1 MSKFFKLSKKILLGL
16 IVIAVCLF
24 TFIASPTDTLK
35 NNTNKVILNAD
46 TWNSK
51 LAEIEKVESNVLTK
65 YISIKTLVTLDN
77 EELVK
82 SVSNPST
89 IDANTV
95 IMLNDGL
102 DVYYF
107 SEICNPILANGTQ
120 NNYYKTY
127 LSLNYTLG
135 ADIDYED
142 ASKTFK
148 MLRPIGWNE
157 PFSGT
162 FDGRGYTISN
172 IFFRPFEDITEIQ
185 DNYPNIVYISWFS
198 QNSGTIKNLGIL
210 DANMIQYNVYEP
222 SIFASPFVGANLS
235 SGKIENCFVQDLRKA
250 ESGLSV
256 EGGYDVAMFVCDNL
270 GLIKNCYVACDRITS
285 SSITITNASTRHP
298 FCNGNKGT
306 LIDCFYDID
315 TLTSQGQTYTDGG
328 YAGLTGLKTAEFLTD
343 KFNYKNDNGE
353 FEGIWYS
360 NYTYPVTHASYL
372 KLNYPILKGFELTN
386 VDNHEYFVI
395 SDIVD
400 FIYLSELIEIYQPFR
415 SSSYLLTNSID
426 LNSTKPG
433 SYVFSS
439 AVFSGTLKSGYKT
452 VDGYTTTYSKNVIY
466 NNDYP
471 ITLADGSISNFNSI
485 INLNIDTGNSYNGY
499 NCYGLFG
506 VLAGSV
512 ENINIVNTT
521 ISLSGIKQ
529 LNEHEVNTIGT
540 VCGLLEDGNISNVN
554 IYSDIYLSKDKSA
567 TSTFL
572 GKMQVGG
579 ICGTATDGTISSCTT
594 NGTINKI
601 TYTSVGSE
609 AHEHSIGGILGKAL
623 NNDGVINCLNN
634 IDINGINYQSNL
646 NITNYRQYV
655 GGVIGSGE
663 INNASELQNNGK
675 IYIGTTKVTNTKYS
689 QTYVA
694 GVIGRVENA
703 TGTNGLYLNN
713 SNIYYYVNDNN
724 YKAYISGVMN
734 VISTTADKY
743 DTLNNITLNATNVQE
758 ELNNQKPFEFTS
770 VTNAGILN
778 IENELTA
785 SKSSAKYS
793 VFDTTITN
801 GIDIRSAG
809 ISYSYLTNMNVLGGY
824 NLNYHYERVNK
835 ELITVDNTA
844 QNIDI
849 SMIEK
854 YGPAFNADNKIY
866 YVGNKLHLS
875 TVLINPKIN
884 NQALKVLSPVL
895 QVTIN
900 LKRVY
905 NYNDVNYITKKT
917 VNMFNLLLSG
927 CINGRNFNL
936 ENIRNDGNVNV
947 YFTHATNSVKF
958 GNSTYKNY
966 FGDQDKV
973 LKVYGVF
980 EEVSLDH
987 RARDI
992 YNGGNV
998 TVSCDAANN
1007 IVPNFT
1013 LHASGI
1019 CYKNVGN
1026 DKQLASN
1033 AATEDILIE
1042 RGYIGSLHNCINNGE
1057 IRLTRGDI
1065 TNTNTKITEPGRFY
1079 GGVRLAGITAIN
1091 ASTISQTFNLGDV
1104 YNINEVFTESTGTYG
1119 DFSESTT
1126 FEVETGGFCFVMQNE
1141 VYNIVNNVEQLT
1153 SANIIDSAN
1162 NGTIV
1167 SMNTSTSQSFTN
1179 AGGFVA
1185 RNDRGEEGALIAEND
1200 GSTNSVSRQSHRIKI
1215 QYSINYGDIYAYNSY
1230 TNVMYN
1236 SEQQSKAAGFVCLG
1250 ACTVVDVINY
1260 GNIYGNSVASG
1271 IFGYLY
1277 ISRMTDGGMG
1287 TNSPIYIAN
1296 SINYGKAQV
1305 MAASNNN
1312 VTKLRNIGSTNETV
1326 ETRTITNDTGSTNTR
1341 LYVAGALIGVWGN
1354 GEGASDLT
1362 SMQVKYLINFAENL
1376 NILGCTQGQEYT
1388 DASYSDEKEAM
1399 LRNMANANTTDSSPS
1414 PFNTDKTNYAY
1425 GIRCY
1430 SKDTAEPNSSITD
1443 IYSQERNGGIFNE
1456 DYSLRRPIVLTY
1468 DQNGNVDAR
1477 NTDNFIA
1484 DYIQF
1489 VPYSKVN
1496 DYLVRKIGL
1505 DTAVLVEALEKI
1517 IKDSSAIQFLLDAS
1531 YNENESN
1538 SIYNTLLNQ
1547 YASKLETE
1555 KQNIIDALSDV
1566 LRSDEYTVDELK
1578 EILEV
1583 LMTDTQTLEAILS
1596 KQNIIKILQSIVD
1609 EISDEKVLTLFNKM
1623 LNDEDMLYSVVSEY
1637 PELFKDY
1644 ISEYAIDENNTSLIV
1659 DLFEVLVD
1667 NDNVL
1672 QSYIN
1677 SLSEDERSALSLE
1690 LYNLL
1695 RANSTIQNAIVKVYP
1710 DIEITSNNQLTQLE
1724 NYVIGNNN
1732 SITLTEYQNIFN
1744 SMVNYTFDIP
1754 SVINAISNKNNMI
1767 TFLDKITS
1775 NSNTSAINMF
1785 LESGRTNSQDIYLPA
1800 TKGNHLAV
1808 VSASNYIYQ
1817 TTIPSTDI
1825 TNNSYIYTGTH
1836 YLNNNNFTEGGAR
1849 NYELYIVSNN
1859 NTYYRTRSGNN
1870 RYYYYWTLSNNTFT
1884 FNRQTSTQSTSYF
1897 NITYYGKSLNN
1908 YQSSSNNKVTDVHTG
1923 VFASASNSN
1932 TDSSNVS
1939 ELNYNNVTYSS
1950 FIDYTNNNYQKNN
1963 SNLNY
1968 YMILAMKA
1976 ALNNN
1981 SLTLNQIKNYLI
1993 TIYNNSTVNRDAFIE
2008 ILCADQISSLKNQYN
2023 TMAKYKQFIDENI
2036 SLNNYQVVLNNIT
2049 NTTAQKALVEL
2060 LSTDYSLLLMDLLK
2074 VLSQT
2079 NQNEKIKELVDDIFA
2094 KGATQLTKN
2103 EIQSILTYIRT
2114 IITTTVLTNNDKR
2127 EFVSNLSPIYYEEL
2141 LNYAFDNNLLTTDQ
2155 LVGIIYTMLKE
2166 NINLLTSKKDSLS
2179 NKIGS
2184 DFKNAVSS
2192 NLIVDDENL
2201 FNQYIKYD
2209 SLSDLLKRLEEGG
2222 IDSSVYTD
2230 STGIYALASSL
2241 GIEAGLFLPDN
2252 IELIGMDY
2260 YYTTE
2265 NGEVLN
2271 DPTWRGGTSDEPNSY
2286 NKNDTD
2292 KVNYK
2297 VYYEMKQLKKS
2308 IATIIF
2314 EMELTDG
2321 VNIVTNDVDTDY
2333 YCGYKEV
2340 QNDGSYITRN
2350 EVYYYI
2356 PYNHDILLSDYIY
2369 VNTATGSYELSYGAT
2384 FDDANELRVSIP
2396 NIDTLKVGDTL
2407 MDTFIVQAEDT
2418 TVKTTYTVI
2427 ITITESSYLNF
2438 DVDQSNNTRFNIT
2451 FNGTATNVTST
2462 SKEIYTGVNVVT
2474 DVTATSKVAGYNGVI
2489 RVTLSTF
2496 NMMNKLNMVK
2506 NIKVYQADNESSDK
2520 EYDSKTFKK
2529 LTLNTDY
2536 VLNDVQN
2543 NGIVV
2548 IAGESGTGYNP
2559 ATNAY
2564 NPGTVFYDLSLSNN
2578 LPMGTYLIE
2587 VVLNSEYSYYLL
2599 FDKAASTYAMLES
2612 ITYNN
2617 QEFDND
2623 NSTSNQNA
2631 VSYHPYGTT
2640 ISRDDL
2646 IGGKYVDSVVVSP
2659 LSTYEI
2665 TDATVQQDTS
2675 GIKQYLITYVVTAED
2690 KTTKFTFTHY
2700 IKEEDYSRYINNIYY
2715 NGGIIAEGP
2724 IEKDQNED
2732 YIFEDSFEKTAT
2744 PSYRFDYRLDEFYVE
2759 ADSNFFK
2766 VIAYDYNGK
2775 VIDDE
2780 VLAEYMNIY
2789 VTEGKGFEI
2798 SFLHDALSE
2807 VYYFELV
2814 YQNTYQ
2820 FSGTNTLTWNV
2831 VFDRIMLQKLKS
2843 RNSYLDNATFLSES
2857 VVSSIRTMID
2867 VNAITLE
2874 EYSEMLVSPT
2884 RKIVCLP
2891 GQIHYNEYSYSYDE
2905 STGNVTKQDDFYVIG
2920 LVNKTQL
2927 EWYSPTFTLPEGA
2940 KIYRTTTI
2948 DGVVYRYVPY
2958 YTDKLNDLTAFLV
2971 SEDGT
2976 LFRDEETKEIISI
2989 TGDEN
2994 SFVYNGKTYTLS
3006 PVTGLQSTEYN
3017 GVTIINTTLYTN
3029 YIEEGSFKEGPNGE
3043 IDGYFDYVHYR
3054 VYAEI
3059 YGDESV
3065 NDKPASDYYT
3075 DYFIATQDLT
3085 NNIRFNIIIDKAA
3098 GCDINTKVYNVYAE
3112 FVCYQLV
3119 GSVENDKYRDG
3130 NYELYNRA
3138 GLFGYFK
3145 NESVSD
3151 VVVAE
3156 HISLQSNTFGWY
3168 SIYLALPDGYTFTYR
3183 FEDKGAS
3190 KIYTEGQECYVE
3202 SSITARTITIHITIQ
3217 NDNIYS
3223 NDDWGVKVENE
3234 SFIKPITKEEE

>member
-16 IVIAVCLF
+16 IVIAICLF

-35 NNTNKVILNAD
+35 NNTNKVTLNAD

-65 YISIKTLVTLDN
+65 YISIKTLLTLDD
-77 EELVK
+77 EDLVS

-89 IDANTV
+89 IDENTV

-386 VDNHEYFVI
+386 IDNHEYFVI

-400 FIYLSELIEIYQPFR
+400 FIYLSELIETYQPFR

-452 VDGYTTTYSKNVIY
+452 VDGYTTTYSPNVIY

-485 INLNIDTGNSYNGY
+485 INLNINTGNSYNGY

-540 VCGLLEDGNISNVN
+540 VCGLLEGGNISNVN

-634 IDINGINYQSNL
+634 IDINGINYQSSL

-743 DTLNNITLNATNVQE
+743 DTFNITLNATTVQS
-758 ELNNQKPFEFTS
+758 ELSNQKPFEFTS
-770 VTNAGILN
+770 LTNAGILN
-778 IENELTA
+778 IENELTS
-785 SKSSAKYS
+785 SKYPAKYG
-793 VFDTTITN
+793 VFTNVSN

-824 NLNYHYERVNK
+824 NLNYHYERLNNV
-835 ELITVDNTA
+835 LTTVDNPA
-844 QNIDI
+844 QSIDI
-849 SMIEK
+849 SMIDK
-854 YGPAFNADNKIY
+854 YAPTFNADNKLY
-866 YVGNKLHLS
+866 YLNNILHID
-875 TVLINPKIN
+875 TNILINSRVTAQTVKIN
-884 NQALKVLSPVL
+884 TP
-895 QVTIN
+895 TIQTTVS

-905 NYNDVNYITKKT
+905 NYNQTNYITNKA
-917 VNMFNLLLSG
+917 VNMFNLQLSG
-927 CINGRNFNL
+927 CVNGRNFNL
-936 ENIRNDGNVNV
+936 ENIRNDGDVKV
-947 YFTHATNSVKF
+947 YFTQATNNLKF
-958 GNSTYKNY
+958 NNTTYKNY
-966 FGDQDKV
+966 FGAEKT

-998 TVSCDAANN
+998 TISQSDS
-1007 IVPNFT
+1007 IVPNFIVY
-1013 LHASGI
+1013 ASGI
-1019 CYKNVGN
+1019 AYKNVGN
-1026 DKQLASN
+1026 DRPESDAL
-1033 AATEDILIE
+1033 LIE
-1042 RGYIGSLHNCINNGE
+1042 RGYVGSLHNCINNGD
-1057 IRLTRGDI
+1057 IRLTRGNILENDNLI
-1065 TNTNTKITEPGRFY
+1065 EPGHIY
-1079 GGVRLAGITAIN
+1079 GGVRLSGIVGIN
-1091 ASTISQTFNLGDV
+1091 SSTISQTFNLGNV
-1104 YNINEVFTESTGTYG
+1104 YNINESLQNNNSDYG
-1119 DFSESTT
+1119 NFSAAQAL
-1126 FEVETGGFCFVMQNE
+1126 EVETGGFCFVMQNE
-1141 VYNIVNNVEQLT
+1141 IYNAAGNTT

-1162 NGTIV
+1162 NGTIIA
-1167 SMNTSTSQSFTN
+1167 MNTSTNQSFTN
-1179 AGGFVA
+1179 AGGFIA
-1185 RNDRGEEGALIAEND
+1185 RNDRGEEGELVTD
-1200 GSTNSVSRQSHRIKI
+1200 NSVSRNSHTIKI
-1215 QYSINYGDIYAYNSY
+1215 QYSINYGDIYSYNAYQ
-1230 TNVMYN
+1230 NVMY
-1236 SEQQSKAAGFVCLG
+1236 SGEQQSKAAGFICLG
-1250 ACTVVDVINY
+1250 ACTIVDVINY
-1260 GNIYGNSVASG
+1260 GNIYGTNVTSG
-1271 IFGYLY
+1271 IFGFLY
-1277 ISRMTDGGMG
+1277 ISRMRTGGMSP
-1287 TNSPIYIAN
+1287 TSPIYIAN
-1296 SINYGKAQV
+1296 SINYGNAQV
-1305 MAASNNN
+1305 MNLSNDNITKIYNIGETKADVSIRTNLSGTSNN
-1312 VTKLRNIGSTNETV
+1312 TNQ
-1326 ETRTITNDTGSTNTR
+1326 
-1341 LYVAGALIGVWGN
+1341 YVAGALIGVWGFRSN
-1354 GEGASDLT
+1354 DDDLT
-1362 SMQVKYLINFAENL
+1362 SMKIKYLVNFCDTL
-1376 NILGCTQGQEYT
+1376 NILGWTYN
-1388 DASYSDEKEAM
+1388 SNYSNADSRKFTMME
-1399 LRNMANANTTDSSPS
+1399 NMATTKADDTSPAPFDTDTTS
-1414 PFNTDKTNYAY
+1414 PYSY

-1430 SKDTAEPNSSITD
+1430 SKDTAAPDTSVAD
-1443 IYSQERNGGIFNE
+1443 IYSQAHNGGIFNE
-1456 DYSLRRPIVLTY
+1456 SYSLRTAPPFK
-1468 DQNGNVDAR
+1468 DANGNIVDDESLADPN

-1496 DYLVRKIGL
+1496 DYLIEKIGL
-1505 DTAVLVEALEKI
+1505 KSVVEKNAYDNAVVSKELIKQVLLAKNTSSQLEDIYEEVLSKYSNSLTNKRADLVNSIVSYLREHPNYADEFAQELL
-1517 IKDSSAIQFLLDAS
+1517 KDSTLMSYAIGD
-1531 YNENESN
+1531 ESVQ
-1538 SIYNTLLNQ
+1538 TLLVKVVASLDDTNKDLIVNMYESLVNTNDLDVYVNSLTAQEKTNLANQ
-1547 YASKLETE
+1547 LYDLLKDEPGME
-1555 KQNIIDALSDV
+1555 DALAEVYYSNLEITSASDLTKLV
-1566 LRSDEYTVDELK
+1566 DALLTPRISTNSQLSDYPITDAEYSKMNVVNKLGSLTATEMSSLLTAINNNINSNQDLYNFINSGRSNTTGIY
-1578 EILEV
+1578 LEV
-1583 LMTDTQTLEAILS
+1583 SEA
-1596 KQNIIKILQSIVD
+1596 N
-1609 EISDEKVLTLFNKM
+1609 
-1623 LNDEDMLYSVVSEY
+1623 Y
-1637 PELFKDY
+1637 
-1644 ISEYAIDENNTSLIV
+1644 
-1659 DLFEVLVD
+1659 
-1667 NDNVL
+1667 
-1672 QSYIN
+1672 
-1677 SLSEDERSALSLE
+1677 
-1690 LYNLL
+1690 
-1695 RANSTIQNAIVKVYP
+1695 NAIV
-1710 DIEITSNNQLTQLE
+1710 
-1724 NYVIGNNN
+1724 N
-1732 SITLTEYQNIFN
+1732 ST
-1744 SMVNYTFDIP
+1744 
-1754 SVINAISNKNNMI
+1754 
-1767 TFLDKITS
+1767 
-1775 NSNTSAINMF
+1775 
-1785 LESGRTNSQDIYLPA
+1785 
-1800 TKGNHLAV
+1800 
-1808 VSASNYIYQ
+1808 NYIYQ
-1817 TTIPSTDI
+1817 DNNGTTQTGQ
-1825 TNNSYIYTGTH
+1825 TYTGNVIDINGTRLSSNQYDLCIKTGTFRIMSGV
-1836 YLNNNNFTEGGAR
+1836 YL
-1849 NYELYIVSNN
+1849 
-1859 NTYYRTRSGNN
+1859 
-1870 RYYYYWTLSNNTFT
+1870 YW
-1884 FNRQTSTQSTSYF
+1884 
-1897 NITYYGKSLNN
+1897 
-1908 YQSSSNNKVTDVHTG
+1908 SSSNGKFTAATRNNSSTSASRFNIAWRNGDGNTGNVTWPDGVTSTG
-1923 VFASASNSN
+1923 VYASQADSRTLTNVPKTEYDFSNIKIMEYINYGKGATAKNDGDLTKSMI
-1932 TDSSNVS
+1932 TQMLDL
-1939 ELNYNNVTYSS
+1939 ELNT
-1950 FIDYTNNNYQKNN
+1950 TNL
-1963 SNLNY
+1963 S
-1968 YMILAMKA
+1968 
-1976 ALNNN
+1976 ALNKYI
-1981 SLTLNQIKNYLI
+1981 LN
-1993 TIYNNSTVNRDAFIE
+1993 IYNNSTSSSTEFIKLLATSVTSTTSSSSNVRND
-2008 ILCADQISSLKNQYN
+2008 INTLITSINAAIAANDQEL
-2023 TMAKYKQFIDENI
+2023 I
-2036 SLNNYQVVLNNIT
+2036 SLYGYLILSNVSNATAKRNIVKLLVGDNVDTSLILGEMLQMLDGSNNNHYYIMKNTISGLYNSLSNGLSATDKNNYNSQLLNIGISKNI
-2049 NTTAQKALVEL
+2049 
-2060 LSTDYSLLLMDLLK
+2060 
-2074 VLSQT
+2074 
-2079 NQNEKIKELVDDIFA
+2079 F
-2094 KGATQLTKN
+2094 
-2103 EIQSILTYIRT
+2103 
-2114 IITTTVLTNNDKR
+2114 TNNDYIKLI
-2127 EFVSNLSPIYYEEL
+2127 EKL
-2141 LNYAFDNNLLTTDQ
+2141 LVY
-2155 LVGIIYTMLKE
+2155 
-2166 NINLLTSKKDSLS
+2166 
-2179 NKIGS
+2179 KITVL
-2184 DFKNAVSS
+2184 NERNS
-2192 NLIVDDENL
+2192 NLISYYDDDLIAELAATIIAGNESD
-2201 FNQYIKYD
+2201 FVKYTGFTESGIIKQ
-2209 SLSDLLKRLEEGG
+2209 LEDLG
-2222 IDSSVYTD
+2222 IDSSVVTD
-2230 STGIYALASSL
+2230 FTGIYALASSL

-2384 FDDANELRVSIP
+2384 FDTANELRIAIP
-2396 NIDTLKVGDTL
+2396 DIDTLKVGDTL
-2407 MDTFIVQAEDT
+2407 MDTFIIQAEDT

-2474 DVTATSKVAGYNGVI
+2474 DVLATSKVAGYNGVI

-2631 VSYHPYGTT
+2631 ISYHPYGTT

-2646 IGGKYVDSVVVSP
+2646 IGGYYVDNVVVSP

-2665 TDATVQQDTS
+2665 TDAIVQETG

-2690 KTTKFTFTHY
+2690 GTSTFTFTHY
-2700 IKEEDYSRYINNIYY
+2700 IKEEDYSTYINNIYY

-2766 VIAYDYNGK
+2766 VIVYDYNGK

-2814 YQNTYQ
+2814 YQNTYE
-2820 FSGTNTLTWNV
+2820 FSGTNPLTWKV

-2867 VNAITLE
+2867 VNTITLE

-2940 KIYRTTTI
+2940 KIYRTYTDN

-2958 YTDKLNDLTAFLV
+2958 YTEKLNDLTAFLV

-2976 LFRDEETKEIISI
+2976 SFRDEETKEIISI

-2994 SFVYNGKTYTLS
+2994 SFEYNGKTYTLS
-3006 PVTGLQSTEYN
+3006 PVAGLQSTEYN

-3043 IDGYFDYVHYR
+3043 IDGYFEYVHYR

-3156 HISLQSNTFGWY
+3156 HITLQSNTFGWY

-3190 KIYTEGQECYVE
+3190 ETYTEGQECYVE

-3223 NDDWGVKVENE
+3223 NDDWGVKVETE